1 MISLPDFREKQLLF
15 VNTEWCKPSRLRFFN
30 DNIVFEREGSVVN
43 RASVHKVFAVFVCGD
58 LSFTTGFIKK
68 ARDYGISVFLLKH
81 NFELYGGL
89 FTTAEGH
96 YVLRSKQY
104 HQNDEFQL
112 VMAKHLV
119 KNKVA
124 NQTRAI
130 LNRRD
135 KEVKNEWLE
144 KLSATQIKIDT
155 IKDHKELLGIEGNYS
170 KEYFN
175 NYFSE
180 IEWRRRAPRTKEDI
194 NNFLLDMGYTLLFNL
209 VDSLLRLHGF
219 DTYKG
224 FYHRL
229 FFQRRSL
236 SCDVMEPIR
245 PLIDSKLLKMSN
257 LKQVN
262 KNDFQVH
269 QGAYM
274 LPWEHYPKYAGNF
287 LQALMDDREDI
298 FKYVHGFYQYVMNDK
313 KYLFPEYQLK

>member
-15 VNTEWCKPSRLRFFN
+15 VNTEWGKPSRLRFFN
-30 DNIVFEREGSVVN
+30 DNIVFEREGKVVN

-68 ARDYGISVFLLKH
+68 ARDFGISVFLLKH

-104 HQNDEFQL
+104 HHTEDYQLKMAKCLIKNKITNQTGVIIKKGNDEL
-112 VMAKHLV
+112 K
-119 KNKVA
+119 KVWS
-124 NQTRAI
+124 
-130 LNRRD
+130 D
-135 KEVKNEWLE
+135 KLIKALE
-144 KLSATQIKIDT
+144 KIDEV
-155 IKDHKELLGIEGNYS
+155 DNHKELLGIEGNYS
-170 KEYFN
+170 KEYFQQH
-175 NYFSE
+175 FSTM
-180 IEWRRRAPRTKEDI
+180 EWRRRAPRTKEDI
-194 NNFLLDMGYTLLFNL
+194 NNFMLDMGYTLLFNL

-245 PLIDSKLLKMSN
+245 PIIDAKILKMHN
-257 LKQVN
+257 LKQIN
-262 KNDFQVH
+262 KNDFVVH
-269 QGAYM
+269 QGAFT
-274 LPWEHYPKYAGNF
+274 LPWENYPKYAGNF
-287 LQALMDDREDI
+287 LYLLMDDREEI
-298 FKYVHGFYQYVMNDK
+298 FRYVHGFYQYVMNDK
-313 KYLFPEYQLK
+313 KYPFPVYSI